1 MKKLKSLLAIL
12 LALVMVF
19 AFCACDNSDKDE
31 DEVEVEGEGEA
42 SVDEGPKYDPVTI
55 GDLTIE
61 YDGVTLYKPYETG
74 SFYPLVYFKITNN
87 SSEPI
92 KPSKVI
98 FSQAKVN
105 DQSMT
110 AGIGFQDDVAP
121 DLLDSF
127 YNEIAPGETVRCMEC
142 FSGVYE
148 DGEQIHAVYE
158 ITVMDIY
165 HEIEDKLVI
174 SFDTAEL
181 EIVNEA

>member
-12 LALVMVF
+12 LALVVLF
-19 AFCACDNSDKDE
+19 SFCACDSSDKETDKDE
-31 DEVEVEGEGEA
+31 DKVQVEGEGEA
-42 SVDEGPKYDPVTI
+42 SVEEGPKYDPVTI

-92 KPSKVI
+92 KPSTVI

-105 DQSMT
+105 DKSMT

-148 DGEQIHAVYE
+148 DGEQIHAVY
-158 ITVMDIY
+158 DQ
-165 HEIEDKLVI
+165 
-174 SFDTAEL
+174 
-181 EIVNEA
+181 